1 MSVLGQLDRKTI
13 VINSQYRQS
22 GTPSSFTWKF
32 QERVEGVRHAELRL
46 FVLENGV
53 YNVEQELN
61 GTFFLSE
68 GDIVSFNYPYQYLP
82 VVIPTGYYD
91 DKTLASTLGLV
102 LSTISLTQGAGYIYN
117 CNIDTQGFVTITASP
132 SITGQVPT
140 FAIGFI
146 NDVGVSYPLTA
157 QTLGFSNVQD
167 VEHYKS
173 GEPLFQS
180 VRGNQTTIID
190 NFDYLFIQSQKLG
203 GDIAYYGG
211 GVGLG
216 VSNITPN
223 PIIVGSPANAFAY
236 ITNIT
241 PTNNSGSIIYENTRP
256 PQISTLKF
264 PYSLDYVDINILDKY
279 GRIID
284 ATNQNVSMVIELYI
298 DKKGQDI
305 PTNKGNYFY

>member
-13 VINSQYRQS
+13 VINSQFRQS

-32 QERVEGVRHAELRL
+32 GERVEGIRHAELRL

-53 YNVEQELN
+53 YNVEQEVN

-68 GDIVSFNYPYQYLP
+68 DLVSAVFVHRFLP

-102 LSTISLTQGAGYIYN
+102 LSAVSLTQGAGYIYN
-117 CNIDTQGFVTITASP
+117 CNIDTQGFITITASP
-132 SITGQVPT
+132 SVTGQT
-140 FAIGFI
+140 CNFAVGFT
-146 NDVGVSYPLTA
+146 NNVGTSYQETA
-157 QTLGFSNVQD
+157 QTLGFSNYTD
-167 VEHYKS
+167 PEIYRS
-173 GEPLFQS
+173 GLPLFSS
-180 VRGNQTTIID
+180 VRGDQTTIID

-211 GVGLG
+211 NVFTFGG
-216 VSNITPN
+216 TPN
-223 PIIVGSPANAFAY
+223 PTIVGSPANAFAY
-236 ITNIT
+236 ITNVT
-241 PTNNSGSIIYENTRP
+241 PTNNTGSIIYENTRA

-305 PTNKGNYFY
+305 PTNRGNYFY